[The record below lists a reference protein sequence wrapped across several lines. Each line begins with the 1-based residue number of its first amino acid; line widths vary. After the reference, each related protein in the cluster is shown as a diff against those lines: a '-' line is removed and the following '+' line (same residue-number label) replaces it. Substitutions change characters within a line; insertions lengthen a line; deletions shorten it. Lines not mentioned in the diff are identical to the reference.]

1 LRIILKI
8 EFLKLLLFFNKRMSS
23 DRQTSNTDF
32 VLYLKPMNDCKLT
45 EEYYQNVV
53 FNPENCG
60 FDVYCVKEQVIP
72 PNSISNKIHLNI
84 CVEAVKET
92 IVTTW
97 IPMYDLGERALTN
110 ITKTPQHLLLLPR
123 SSTGL
128 KTPLRLSNSIGVI
141 DAGYR
146 GELIA
151 VVDNVSSK
159 PFTINA
165 GERYFQLCSSN
176 LEPITCR
183 IVKELSETDRNE
195 KGFGSSGQ

>member
-1 LRIILKI
+1 
-8 EFLKLLLFFNKRMSS
+8 
-23 DRQTSNTDF
+23 
-32 VLYLKPMNDCKLT
+32 LYLKPMNDCELT
-45 EEYYQNVV
+45 DEYYRNVV

-60 FDVYCVKEQVIP
+60 FDVFCVKEQVIP

-92 IVTTW
+92 VVTDW
-97 IPMYDLGERALTN
+97 IPIYDGMSEQGLATT
-110 ITKTPQHLLLLPR
+110 TKTPQHLLLLPR

-128 KTPLRLSNSIGVI
+128 RTPLRLSNSIGVI

-151 VVDNVSSK
+151 VVDNVSNK

-183 IVKELSETDRNE
+183 IVQELSETNRND
-195 KGFGSSGQ
+195 KGFGSSGK